1 MVDSRDADGEQI
13 LELLALH
20 RYFLNASFLRDVFMR
35 RVKRAQSS
43 ESIDPVTLM
52 DDQIS
57 MSLWYATLYVVI
69 EGWRNANLA
78 DREVD
83 ALLAD
88 SHADRLRRFRNQV
101 FHYQREYDNPRLL
114 EFLGEDDDDARVAT
128 DWVKQTHSA
137 LGRAIERTV
146 EERLGVSILRS

>member
-1 MVDSRDADGEQI
+1 MASSKGADGEQV

-20 RYFLNASFLRDVFMR
+20 GYFLNASFLRDVFMR
-35 RVKRAQSS
+35 RVRRAQSS
-43 ESIDPVTLM
+43 EAIDPVTFM

-69 EGWRNANLA
+69 EGWRQAKLA
-78 DREVD
+78 DPDVD

-88 SHADRLRRFRNQV
+88 NHADRLRRFRNQV

-114 EFLGEDDDDARVAT
+114 DFLGEDDADAKAAT
-128 DWVKQTHSA
+128 DWVRRTHAA
-137 LGRAIERTV
+137 LGTAIERAV
-146 EERLGVSILRS
+146 EERLGHTVPRF